1 MTRTPRSPARG
12 LWLAA
17 LLAGLLVAG
26 CDESGTD
33 VQSGPITGTWV
44 AQLTGGNL
52 YVVITD
58 DSLVYYTEATAE
70 DCADRYAYTLEPL
83 GGDRYRLTSTV
94 NTATLESTITATQ
107 NELTWDT
114 GSGTALFQRAD
125 GVDPSTINVC
135 AGGGDDPAL
144 VCAELPV
151 LPLAQ
156 DVADSLTQ
164 ADALERDRYYDVYGF
179 QPAEPLTAT
188 ISLTSSE
195 FDAYLYVY
203 EADGTLLGEND
214 DVSAETVDAGLTLEL
229 VPVCYRIEVTTF
241 DTGVTGDYTLRIE

>member
-1 MTRTPRSPARG
+1 MTSIPHTHARG

-17 LLAGLLVAG
+17 VLAGLLVAG

-33 VQSGPITGTWV
+33 VQSGPITGVWV
-44 AQLTGGNL
+44 AQLAGGNL
-52 YVVITD
+52 YLDITD

-70 DCADRYAYTLEPL
+70 DCADRYAYTLESL
-83 GGDRYRLTSTV
+83 GGNRYRLTSTV
-94 NTATLESTITATQ
+94 NAATLESTITATS
-107 NELTWDT
+107 NELTWNT
-114 GSGTALFQRAD
+114 GGGAAVFQRAE
-125 GVDPSTINVC
+125 GVDPSTIHVC

-179 QPAEPLTAT
+179 QPVEQMTAT

-203 EADGTLLGEND
+203 EADGTLLAEND
-214 DVSAETVDAGLTLEL
+214 DVSADTVNARLTLEL